1 MKVKI
6 LMTKVITISTRGSLA
21 GRTTMCSQE
30 TRTRV
35 QRTFAILVSAEIE
48 RSVAIGC
55 YYPVLLF
62 PLLES
67 FGRRIA
73 CLAQSIRST
82 TTEPLG
88 INIRIKSTRCRCG
101 YG

>member
-30 TRTRV
+30 TSTRV

-48 RSVAIGC
+48 RSDAIGC

-62 PLLES
+62 PLLDPCEP
-67 FGRRIA
+67 GIA
-73 CLAQSIRST
+73 LCSAVHKEYDNRAVGDQY
-82 TTEPLG
+82 P
-88 INIRIKSTRCRCG
+88 NQVYKV
-101 YG
+101 

>member
-21 GRTTMCSQE
+21 GRTTICSQE

-48 RSVAIGC
+48 RSVAIGS
-55 YYPVLLF
+55 YSPVLLF
-62 PLLES
+62 LLE
-67 FGRRIA
+67 
-73 CLAQSIRST
+73 
-82 TTEPLG
+82 PLWA
-88 INIRIKSTRCRCG
+88 RHCAV
-101 YG
+101 